1 MVFFIIYRVNT
12 HKLLQKKEEYIGIK
26 TGVTATAG
34 PCLASFIKIANRGFI
49 IVVLNSKK
57 LSSRFADT

>member
-1 MVFFIIYRVNT
+1 MLFRVNT
-12 HKLLQKKEEYIGIK
+12 HKLVHEKYEYIGIK

-34 PCLASFIKIANRGFI
+34 PCLASYLKILDRNFI

-57 LSSRFADT
+57 LSSRFSDT